1 MIGYEYTIE
10 LHDDSTG
17 FDYEVDVEITHFYHQ
32 DPDYNT
38 WDSSDD
44 YYGFTEV
51 EFDIIEIF
59 RYDDTG
65 SELKVNTLPSD
76 LMGELD
82 DIVDKLVL
90 EDYEEE
96 KRNGSY

>member
-17 FDYEVDVEITHFYHQ
+17 FDFEVDVEITHFEHQ

-38 WDSSDD
+38 WDSDVD
-44 YYGFTEV
+44 YYGYTEV

-59 RYDDTG
+59 RYDDMGNETKID
-65 SELKVNTLPSD
+65 SLPSE

-82 DIVDKLVL
+82 EEVEKLVL
-90 EDYEEE
+90 ETYEEE
-96 KRNGSY
+96 RDGSY